1 MVNSMEL
8 WIRSQDKKILEKYED
23 LFSAYYS
30 SKKSYAICSHKNMV
44 TLGLYKTE
52 KRTLEILD
60 EIQNMIKPTL
70 INTEYHSEIKE
81 GVDKSSFDIVMT
93 PNEDKITYIQPNVV
107 VYEMP
112 KE

>member
-1 MVNSMEL
+1 MEL
-8 WIRSQDKKILEKYED
+8 WIRSQDKKILEKCED

-52 KRTLEILD
+52 KRALEVLD
-60 EIQNMIKPTL
+60 EIQNMIHYEYNFENLTYEKADL
-70 INTEYHSEIKE
+70 ILK
-81 GVDKSSFDIVMT
+81 GKIVE
-93 PNEDKITYIQPNVV
+93 NIVKF
-107 VYEMP
+107 YEMP

>member
-1 MVNSMEL
+1 MEL

-60 EIQNMIKPTL
+60 EIQNIIKPIFL
-70 INTEYHSEIKE
+70 NTKFNCEIKDGHNKNE
-81 GVDKSSFDIVMT
+81 FDLVMQ
-93 PNEDKITYIQPNVV
+93 PDESKIEIIQPTTM

-112 KE
+112 EE